1 MRHLVFGFILGFVAG
16 LVSMYYLKPI
26 HDSNVEELQV
36 KPTVSKADK
45 EREEFN
51 RDMVRLTQERHL
63 AKEHNRLI
71 LSQYWQ
77 DKCDAGQ
84 NSVLQICIDGPPKVV
99 P

>member
-1 MRHLVFGFILGFVAG
+1 MVYYRPTTKSILESELRENRVELKVEKPVF
-16 LVSMYYLKPI
+16 
-26 HDSNVEELQV
+26 
-36 KPTVSKADK
+36 KADK

-51 RDMVRLTQERHL
+51 RDMVNLTKGRHL
-63 AKEHNRLI
+63 VNEHNRLI
-71 LSQYWQ
+71 ISQYWH